1 LRNLDI
7 ITCIEFPQNP
17 SVIITS
23 ERMKN
28 FMDIV
33 KESYDFVIYDTASI
47 SSLKETVFI
56 GQNVDETIL
65 IVRANKTKFTEI
77 SETKILLTENGITNF
92 DIILNNV

>member
-1 LRNLDI
+1 MILLFTI
-7 ITCIEFPQNP
+7 QCH
-17 SVIITS
+17 SHL
-23 ERMKN
+23 
-28 FMDIV
+28 
-33 KESYDFVIYDTASI
+33 
-47 SSLKETVFI
+47 LKETVFI